1 MPLRLILLMTDKF
14 KDHFAKIGLTM
25 IGKDRSLA
33 IIRNICMDHKIPAK
47 QMRKI
52 QNEIL
57 SCEYIQEKEKEIVT
71 YKINELYYER

>member
-1 MPLRLILLMTDKF
+1 MTDKF

-33 IIRNICMDHKIPAK
+33 IIRNICMDQKIPAR

-52 QNEIL
+52 QKEIL
-57 SCEYIQEKEKEIVT
+57 SCEYIELSKTGVVT
-71 YKINELYYER
+71 EKINELNYGK